1 MAKKKISFG
10 LSEKEIDRA
19 IRELEQYK
27 RDFLKKVDLFREKVA
42 ERLAAEAEQGF
53 KGAIVDDTYRT
64 ISNGIKSH
72 EQSRVAQVD
81 VSVDN
86 RGAVTVVVANGEDAI
101 WVEFG
106 AGVYHNGSPGSSPHP
121 RGAELGFTIG
131 SFGENGTKQS
141 WGFRDENGVVHI
153 THGTPARMPMS
164 RAVTTVCNE
173 IAQIAKEVFG

>member
-1 MAKKKISFG
+1 MAKHKISFG
-10 LSEKEIDRA
+10 LSEQDIDRA
-19 IRELEQYK
+19 IKELEQYK
-27 RDFLKKVDLFREKVA
+27 RDFLKKVDKFRDRVA
-42 ERLAAEAEQGF
+42 QRLAEEAQHGF
-53 KGAIVDDTYRT
+53 NGAIVDDTYRT
-64 ISNGIKSH
+64 ITNGVKSS

-121 RGAELGFTIG
+121 HGAELGFTIG
-131 SFGENGTKQS
+131 SFGENGKKKS
-141 WGFRDENGVVHI
+141 WGYRDENGVIHV
-153 THGTPARMPMS
+153 THGTPARMPMT